1 MTEEHNDYTIAVS
14 NQKIY
19 EFYNKNPNVDFE
31 NVNLLLIDFM
41 DSIFNNMTNDLNS
54 NINSQLLSFMKDNQK
69 KIENISTSL
78 NAVNHNVTN
87 LTNDITNNMA
97 LQMNNMKKEYIDDF
111 SQIINTNSLSSNEK
125 ISSLID
131 KSNSIL
137 VDKTTLILNDIIPK
151 NQDTLQTQIK
161 ENLKELHN
169 SIANDTYK
177 LTENVNSKDA
187 QTDFLNN
194 IENKLSTVIQNIQ
207 QPLYSTLSA
216 SEERLSN
223 SINNIKETT
232 QTSVNTQ
239 DKLFGELEGFLGKYK
254 SSTHKGKFGEE
265 QLSSLLNSLYTN
277 AEITNTTCIKAAGD
291 FIVKRVDKP
300 DIMIENKEYT
310 CNIPKEEIS
319 KFIRDIEGLNMSGIF
334 ISQHSG
340 IAFKQNFQIDI
351 NNGNILIYIQKCD
364 YDPEKV
370 RLAVDII
377 DNLSNKLKDININDE
392 NINISKDILDGI
404 NDDYRSFITNKETLH
419 TILRDFTKKMN
430 TQIDD
435 LSMPNLDRYLEPKY
449 AYVKDRVFKCELCND
464 FVGKNKQSLSSHQRG
479 CKKKYGINVDTTNNL
494 NTQLNTTSSSDE
506 GELSL

>member
-169 SIANDTYK
+169 SITNDTYK
-177 LTENVNSKDA
+177 LTENMNNKDA

-232 QTSVNTQ
+232 QSSVNTQ
-239 DKLFGELEGFLGKYK
+239 DKLFVELEGFLGKYK

-265 QLSSLLNSLYTN
+265 QLSSLLNSIYTN
-277 AEITNTTCIKAAGD
+277 AEITNTTGQKAAGD
-291 FIVKRVDKP
+291 FLVKRVDKP
-300 DIMIENKEYT
+300 DIMIENKEYN

-319 KFIRDIEGLNMSGIF
+319 KFIRDIEALNMSGIF

-351 NNGNILIYIQKCD
+351 NNGNILIYIQNCD
-364 YDPEKV
+364 YDPDKV

-404 NDDYRSFITNKETLH
+404 NDDYRSFIMNKETLH

-449 AYVKDRVFKCELCND
+449 AYVKDRVFKCDLCNE
-464 FVGKNKQSLSSHQRG
+464 FIGKNKQALSSHKRG
-479 CKKKYGINVDTTNNL
+479 CKKKHEITVDTPTLCVEINN
-494 NTQLNTTSSSDE
+494 NSSDE

>member
-1 MTEEHNDYTIAVS
+1 MSDDTNDYTVAV
-14 NQKIY
+14 NNKKIY
-19 EFYNKNPNVDFE
+19 DFYSENNNIDFE
-31 NVNLLLIDFM
+31 NVNLLLIEFM
-41 DSIFNNMTNDLNS
+41 DSIFNNMTDDLNS
-54 NINSQLLSFMKDNQK
+54 NINSQLLSFMKENQT
-69 KIENISTSL
+69 KIENISNSL
-78 NAVNHNVTN
+78 NTVNQNVTN
-87 LTNDITNNMA
+87 LTNDITNNML
-97 LQMNNMKKEYIDDF
+97 LQMNNLKKEYIDDF
-111 SQIINTNSLSSNEK
+111 SQIINTNSLTTNEK

-151 NQDTLQTQIK
+151 NHETLQIQIK
-161 ENLKELHN
+161 ENLKVLHD
-169 SIANDTYK
+169 SITSDTYK
-177 LTENVNSKDA
+177 LTEHVNNKDA
-187 QTDFLNN
+187 HADFLSN

-216 SEERLSN
+216 TEERLSS

-232 QTSVNTQ
+232 QSSVNTQ

-265 QLSSLLNSLYTN
+265 QLCSLLNSIYNN
-277 AEITNTTCIKAAGD
+277 AEITNTTGQKAAGD
-291 FIVKRVDKP
+291 FIMKRTDKP
-300 DIMIENKEYT
+300 DIMIENKEYNY
-310 CNIPKEEIS
+310 NIPKEEIS
-319 KFIRDIEGLNMSGIF
+319 KFIRDIEALNMSGIF

-351 NNGNILIYIQKCD
+351 NNGNILLYIQNCD
-364 YDPEKV
+364 YDPEKI

-377 DNLSNKLKDININDE
+377 DKLSNKLKDINVNDE

-404 NDDYRSFITNKETLH
+404 NDDYRLFITNKDILH

-449 AYVKDRVFKCELCND
+449 AFVKDRVFKCDLCND
-464 FVGKNKQSLSSHQRG
+464 FVGKNKQSLSSHKRG
-479 CKKKYGINVDTTNNL
+479 CKKRHGTDVDSNNI
-494 NTQLNTTSSSDE
+494 DA
-506 GELSL
+506 

>member
-1 MTEEHNDYTIAVS
+1 MTEENNNYTIAVT
-14 NQKIY
+14 NKRIC
-19 EFYNKNPNVDFE
+19 EFYNNNPNVDFE

-41 DSIFNNMTNDLNS
+41 ESIFNNMTNDLNS
-54 NINSQLLSFMKDNQK
+54 NINYQLLSFMKDNQK
-69 KIENISTSL
+69 KIENISNSL
-78 NAVNHNVTN
+78 NTVNQSVTN
-87 LTNDITNNMA
+87 LTNNMV

-151 NQDTLQTQIK
+151 NQGTLQIQIK
-161 ENLKELHN
+161 ESLKELHN
-169 SIANDTYK
+169 SITNDTYK
-177 LTENVNSKDA
+177 LSENVNNKDA

-194 IENKLSTVIQNIQ
+194 IENKISNVIHNIQ

-216 SEERLSN
+216 SEERLST
-223 SINNIKETT
+223 SINNLKETT
-232 QTSVNTQ
+232 LTTVSKQ

-254 SSTHKGKFGEE
+254 SSTHKGKVGEE
-265 QLSSLLNSLYTN
+265 QLCSLLNSIYNN
-277 AEITNTTCIKAAGD
+277 AEITNTTGQKAAGD
-291 FIVKRVDKP
+291 FLVKRLDKP
-300 DIMIENKEYT
+300 DIMIENKEYNY
-310 CNIPKEEIS
+310 NIPKEEIS
-319 KFIRDIEGLNMSGIF
+319 KFIRDIEALNMSGIF

-351 NNGNILIYIQKCD
+351 NNGNILIYIQNCN
-364 YDPEKV
+364 YDSDKV
-370 RLAVDII
+370 RLAFDII

-392 NINISKDILDGI
+392 NINISKDIIDGI
-404 NDDYRSFITNKETLH
+404 NEDYRSFIMNKEALH
-419 TILRDFTKKMN
+419 TILRDFNKKMN

-464 FVGKNKQSLSSHQRG
+464 FVGKNKQALSSHKRG
-479 CKKKYGINVDTTNNL
+479 CKKKHDINVDTTSNL
-494 NTQLNTTSSSDE
+494 NIKLNTNSDD
-506 GELSL
+506 GYD

>member
-1 MTEEHNDYTIAVS
+1 MTEENNNYTIAVT
-14 NQKIY
+14 NKRIC
-19 EFYNKNPNVDFE
+19 EFYNNNPNVDFE

-41 DSIFNNMTNDLNS
+41 ESIFNNMTNDLNS
-54 NINSQLLSFMKDNQK
+54 NINYQLLSFMKDNQK
-69 KIENISTSL
+69 KIENISNSL
-78 NAVNHNVTN
+78 NTVNQSVTN
-87 LTNDITNNMA
+87 LTNNMV

-151 NQDTLQTQIK
+151 NQGTLQIQIK
-161 ENLKELHN
+161 ESLKELHN
-169 SIANDTYK
+169 SITNDTYK
-177 LTENVNSKDA
+177 LSENVNNKDA

-194 IENKLSTVIQNIQ
+194 IENKISNVIHNIQ

-216 SEERLSN
+216 SEERLST
-223 SINNIKETT
+223 SINNLKETT
-232 QTSVNTQ
+232 LTTVSKQ

-254 SSTHKGKFGEE
+254 SSTHKGKVGEE
-265 QLSSLLNSLYTN
+265 QLCSLLNSIYNN
-277 AEITNTTCIKAAGD
+277 AEITNTTVQKAAGD
-291 FIVKRVDKP
+291 FLVKRLDKP
-300 DIMIENKEYT
+300 DIMIENKEYNY
-310 CNIPKEEIS
+310 NIPKEEIS
-319 KFIRDIEGLNMSGIF
+319 KFIRDIEALNMSGIF

-351 NNGNILIYIQKCD
+351 NNGNILIYIQNCN
-364 YDPEKV
+364 YDSDKV
-370 RLAVDII
+370 RLAFDII

-392 NINISKDILDGI
+392 NINISKDIIDGI
-404 NDDYRSFITNKETLH
+404 NEDYRSFITNKETLH
-419 TILRDFTKKMN
+419 TILRDFNKKMN

-464 FVGKNKQSLSSHQRG
+464 FVGKNKQALSSHKRG
-479 CKKKYGINVDTTNNL
+479 CKKKHDINVDTTILRVEPNN
-494 NTQLNTTSSSDE
+494 NYSDE
-506 GELSL
+506 

>member
-1 MTEEHNDYTIAVS
+1 MTEENNNYTIAVT
-14 NQKIY
+14 NKRIC
-19 EFYNKNPNVDFE
+19 EFYNNNPNVDFE

-41 DSIFNNMTNDLNS
+41 ESIFNNMTNDLNS
-54 NINSQLLSFMKDNQK
+54 NINYQLLSFMKDNQK
-69 KIENISTSL
+69 KIENISNSL
-78 NAVNHNVTN
+78 NTVNQSVTN
-87 LTNDITNNMA
+87 LTNNMV

-151 NQDTLQTQIK
+151 NQGTLQIQIK
-161 ENLKELHN
+161 ESLKELHN
-169 SIANDTYK
+169 SITNDTYK
-177 LTENVNSKDA
+177 LSENVNNKDA

-194 IENKLSTVIQNIQ
+194 IENKISNVIHNIQ

-216 SEERLSN
+216 SEERLST
-223 SINNIKETT
+223 SINNLKETT
-232 QTSVNTQ
+232 LTTVSKQ

-254 SSTHKGKFGEE
+254 SSTHKGKVGEE
-265 QLSSLLNSLYTN
+265 QLCSLLNSIYNN
-277 AEITNTTCIKAAGD
+277 AEITNTTWQKAAGD
-291 FIVKRVDKP
+291 FLVKRLDKP
-300 DIMIENKEYT
+300 DIMIENKEYNY
-310 CNIPKEEIS
+310 NIPKEEIS
-319 KFIRDIEGLNMSGIF
+319 KFIRDIEALNMSGIF

-351 NNGNILIYIQKCD
+351 NNGNILIYIQNCN
-364 YDPEKV
+364 YDSDKV
-370 RLAVDII
+370 RLAFDII

-392 NINISKDILDGI
+392 NINISKDIIDGI
-404 NDDYRSFITNKETLH
+404 NEDYRSFITNKETLH

-449 AYVKDRVFKCELCND
+449 AFVKDRVFKCELRND
-464 FVGKNKQSLSSHQRG
+464 FVGKNKQALSSHKRG
-479 CKKKYGINVDTTNNL
+479 CKKKHDINVDTTILRVEPNN
-494 NTQLNTTSSSDE
+494 NYSDE
-506 GELSL
+506 

>member
-1 MTEEHNDYTIAVS
+1 MTEENNNYTIAVT
-14 NQKIY
+14 NKRIC
-19 EFYNKNPNVDFE
+19 EFYNNNPNVDFE

-41 DSIFNNMTNDLNS
+41 ESIFNNMTNDLNS
-54 NINSQLLSFMKDNQK
+54 NINYQLLSFMKDNQK
-69 KIENISTSL
+69 KIENISNSL
-78 NAVNHNVTN
+78 NTVNQSVTN
-87 LTNDITNNMA
+87 LTNNMV

-151 NQDTLQTQIK
+151 NQGTLQIQIK
-161 ENLKELHN
+161 ESLKELHN
-169 SIANDTYK
+169 SITNDTYK
-177 LTENVNSKDA
+177 LSENVNNKDA

-194 IENKLSTVIQNIQ
+194 IENKISNVIHNIQ

-216 SEERLSN
+216 SEERLST
-223 SINNIKETT
+223 SINNLKETT
-232 QTSVNTQ
+232 LTTVSKQ

-265 QLSSLLNSLYTN
+265 QLSSLLNILYTN
-277 AEITNTTCIKAAGD
+277 AEITNTTGIKAAGD
-291 FIVKRVDKP
+291 FLVKRLDKP
-300 DIMIENKEYT
+300 DIMIENKEYN

-319 KFIRDIEGLNMSGIF
+319 KFIRDIEALNMSGIF

-351 NNGNILIYIQKCD
+351 NNGNILIYIQNCN
-364 YDPEKV
+364 YDSDKV
-370 RLAVDII
+370 RLAFDII

-392 NINISKDILDGI
+392 NINISKDIIDGI
-404 NDDYRSFITNKETLH
+404 NDDYRSFIMNKETLH
-419 TILRDFTKKMN
+419 TILRDFNKKMN

-464 FVGKNKQSLSSHQRG
+464 FVGKNKQALSSHKRG
-479 CKKKYGINVDTTNNL
+479 CKKKHDINVDTTPNL
-494 NTQLNTTSSSDE
+494 NIKLNTTSSSDE